1 MKRSLSAGRD
11 NWRGIGIKLFSD
23 DDLDRIH
30 LATLEVMETA
40 GLHFM
45 CEEALD
51 IFENGGATV
60 DRKNQKVYIPPHIV
74 EECINSAPSYV
85 RLGARDPKHD
95 VILDTNRVHF
105 CIFSEGVQVVDR
117 ETGEVRPSTK
127 QDEADAARLTD
138 ALEAYDICEV
148 ACLPRDVDHRT
159 FSLHNYE
166 AMVSNTTKHC
176 TQAPQST
183 ANARDLLE
191 MAAVVAGGK
200 DKLRERQFA
209 SATVCPTSP
218 LSFAPACCEGII
230 EYAKAGLPMNILS
243 MAMAGGSS
251 PVTLAGTL
259 VTHNAE
265 VLGGICLAQLTRKGT
280 PVIYGSSTTILDLRK
295 ATATVGCP
303 ELALISAAAA
313 SLAQRYKIPSYVA
326 GG

>member
-1 MKRSLSAGRD
+1 MRNMFAGR
-11 NWRGIGIKLFSD
+11 NVWQGLGVSLFSD
-23 DDLDRIH
+23 EELDRLH
-30 LATLEVMETA
+30 LATLEIMETA
-40 GLHFM
+40 GLQFM

-51 IFENGGATV
+51 ILEGGGAIV
-60 DRKNQKVYIPPHIV
+60 DREQQKVYFPPHIV
-74 EECINSAPSYV
+74 EECINSAPQYV

-95 VILDTNRVHF
+95 LILDTNRVHF

-117 ETGEVRPSTK
+117 DTGAVRPSTK
-127 QDEADAARLTD
+127 QDEADATRLTD
-138 ALEAYDICEV
+138 ALDAYDMCEV
-148 ACLPRDVDHRT
+148 ACLPRDVDPRC

-183 ANARDLLE
+183 ANAGDLLE

-200 DKLRERQFA
+200 KRLRERQLT

-230 EYAKAGLPMNILS
+230 EYAKAGLPMNVLS

-265 VLGGICLAQLTRKGT
+265 VLGGVCLSQLTRKGA

-303 ELALISAAAA
+303 ELGLLSAAAVC
-313 SLAQRYKIPSYVA
+313 LAQRYMLPSYVA

>member
-1 MKRSLSAGRD
+1 MKRSMFAGRGE
-11 NWRGIGIKLFSD
+11 WQGIGIKLFSD
-23 DDLDRIH
+23 DELNSLH

-40 GLHFM
+40 GLRFM
-45 CEEALD
+45 CDEALD
-51 IFENGGATV
+51 IFEDGGATV
-60 DRKNQKVYIPPHIV
+60 DRESQKVYLPPHIV
-74 EECINSAPSYV
+74 EECIASAPHYV

-95 VILDTNRVHF
+95 LVMDSNRVHF
-105 CIFSEGVQVVDR
+105 CIFSEGVQVIDR
-117 ETGEVRPSTK
+117 DTGAVRPSTK
-127 QDEADAARLTD
+127 QDEADATRLSD
-138 ALEAYDICEV
+138 ALDAYDMCEV
-148 ACLPRDVDHRT
+148 ACLPRDVDPRC

-183 ANARDLLE
+183 ANAKDLLE

-200 DKLRERQFA
+200 EKLRERQFA

-230 EYAKAGLPMNILS
+230 EYAKAGLPMNVLS

-265 VLGGICLAQLTRKGT
+265 VLGGICLGQLTRKGA
-280 PVIYGSSTTILDLRK
+280 PMIYGSSTTILDLRR

-303 ELALISAAAA
+303 ELGLISAAAA
-313 SLAQRYKIPSYVA
+313 ILAERYMLPSYVA